1 MCTCACVSAI
11 LSFKADVQFSHFLL
25 WMLTLEQLE
34 KNLVKTREKKI
45 LSNTDEKLEKIVKNL
60 RTTQDKLKKKNKKK
74 TQEQI
79 WEHVEKT

>member
-1 MCTCACVSAI
+1 M
-11 LSFKADVQFSHFLL
+11 QFSHFLL

-60 RTTQDKLKKKNKKK
+60 RTTQDELKKQN
-74 TQEQI
+74 QEQI
-79 WEHVEKT
+79 WEYVEKT